1 MLSFN
6 DNLRVRY
13 ESNSRFMGIFS
24 WVISNAIGFAILRR
38 LSTSEIGGWYFSFSL
53 SVCIS
58 STPAAA
64 LLSKYGSSSTFGIS
78 LRRLSNGFGSAT
90 VVLIAGMSSHVDR
103 SARILMLG
111 PEIFF
116 PHLSVTMHIL
126 HPGWAISFVAD
137 PGVMSSSVS
146 L

>member
-111 PEIFF
+111 PEIFSTF
-116 PHLSVTMHIL
+116 ECNYAYSASWMGNFICCRSWCDVVF
-126 HPGWAISFVAD
+126 G
-137 PGVMSSSVS
+137 
-146 L
+146 